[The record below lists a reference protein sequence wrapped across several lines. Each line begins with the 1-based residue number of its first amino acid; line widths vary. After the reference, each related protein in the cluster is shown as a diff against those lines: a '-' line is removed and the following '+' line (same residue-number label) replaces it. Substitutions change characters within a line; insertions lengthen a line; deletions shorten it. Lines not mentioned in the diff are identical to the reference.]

1 MTSTAARHANR
12 VNLLNVPETRAACPF
27 EYRQDRD
34 GRIVLEGYA
43 ATFDPYDVYGGPDKG
58 GWTEQLQRTA
68 FDVTLASK
76 PDVMLLVNQEG
87 MALARTTT
95 DTLFLARDRAG
106 LKIRALLDP
115 ADPDVQRLIPKLKPQ
130 ANGRSN
136 MDEMSFGF
144 RVKDQLWDQSYTQR
158 TITEVSLHH
167 GDVSVVNYGA
177 NSATQ
182 VAIGDALEA
191 AAALSEG
198 QLVEL
203 RRLDASL
210 ADALDAVAHTY
221 RADKPKKYAEVE
233 NFGDPGYL
241 DAQGNPAKGG
251 NGVKRYPLNTAA
263 RVRNAAARLAQNKGR
278 YTAEQYQAILGRI
291 KSAGKRLGVDISDDD
306 KKSEPPIPYSAPA
319 PAVVRGDYLP
329 LGPADPTEVPYTK
342 NDDEDDEEDVEGC
355 DEEAFGCPTNDTISV
370 GAISAALRMVREAA
384 DPAGLRSIT
393 ARLAELDK
401 IRVSLPPTLAP

>member
-1 MTSTAARHANR
+1 MTTVANR

-58 GWTEQLQRTA
+58 GWTEQLQRGA

-76 PDVMLLVNQEG
+76 PDVMLLVNHEG

-95 DTLFLARDRAG
+95 DTLFLARDRTG

-144 RVKDQLWDQSYTQR
+144 RVKDQLWDSSYTAR

-182 VAIGDALEA
+182 VAIGDAVEA

-203 RRLDASL
+203 RRLDAGL
-210 ADALDAVAHTY
+210 ADALDAAAHSYRGDAKKPYGDVAYADPKNGTY
-221 RADKPKKYAEVE
+221 PIDTEAHARAAWSYIHMPKNRA
-233 NFGDPGYL
+233 GYTSGEL
-241 DAQGNPAKGG
+241 
-251 NGVKRYPLNTAA
+251 AA
-263 RVRNAAARLAQNKGR
+263 I
-278 YTAEQYQAILGRI
+278 EGRI
-291 KSAGKRLGVDISDDD
+291 KAALKRFGVDVADD
-306 KKSEPPIPYSAPA
+306 KKSAPPIPYSAPA
-319 PAVVRGDYLP
+319 PAIVRGDYLP
-329 LGPADPTEVPYTK
+329 LGPADPAEVPYTK
-342 NDDEDDEEDVEGC
+342 DNDDDDDDGVEGC
-355 DEEAFGCPTNDTISV
+355 DEEAFGCPANDTIAV
-370 GAISAALRMVREAA
+370 GPITAALQMVREAA

-401 IRVSLPPTLAP
+401 VRVSLPPTLAP

>member
-76 PDVMLLVNQEG
+76 PDVMLLVNHEG

-95 DTLFLARDRAG
+95 DTLFLTRDRAG

-210 ADALDAVAHTY
+210 ADALDAVAHGY
-221 RADKPKKYAEVE
+221 RADSKKPYGDVAYADPKNGKYPIDTEAHARAAWSYI
-233 NFGDPGYL
+233 NMPKNQAGYT
-241 DAQGNPAKGG
+241 GG
-251 NGVKRYPLNTAA
+251 ELAA
-263 RVRNAAARLAQNKGR
+263 IK
-278 YTAEQYQAILGRI
+278 GRI
-291 KSAGKRLGVDISDDD
+291 KAALKKFGVDVADD

-319 PAVVRGDYLP
+319 PAIVRGEYLP
-329 LGPADPTEVPYTK
+329 PGPADPATVPYTK
-342 NDDEDDEEDVEGC
+342 DDDEDEDEDGVGGC
-355 DEEAFGCPTNDTISV
+355 DVEAFGCPANDTISV
-370 GAISAALRMVREAA
+370 GPISAALRMVREAA